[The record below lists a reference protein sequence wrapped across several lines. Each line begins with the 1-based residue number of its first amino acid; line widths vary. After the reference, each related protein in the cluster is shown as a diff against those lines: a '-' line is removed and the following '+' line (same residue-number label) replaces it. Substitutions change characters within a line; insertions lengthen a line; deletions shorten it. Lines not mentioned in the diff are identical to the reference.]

1 MVRLQYIVYFAFT
14 ESATDGNLPSE
25 NWTLNM
31 EICDII
37 NETEDGPRDAIK
49 AIKRRLTQAA
59 GKNYTIVMYTLTV
72 SIKPPRNTTCVE
84 LYQIYEVCI
93 VCFIWL

>member
-1 MVRLQYIVYFAFT
+1 VSNTLNNRPSEYFFIIS
-14 ESATDGNLPSE
+14 ESATDGSLPSE

-37 NETEDGPRDAIK
+37 NETEDGPKDAIK
-49 AIKRRLTQAA
+49 AIKRRLNQAA

-72 SIKPPRNTTCVE
+72 SIKDHNDTV
-84 LYQIYEVCI
+84 YMY
-93 VCFIWL
+93 